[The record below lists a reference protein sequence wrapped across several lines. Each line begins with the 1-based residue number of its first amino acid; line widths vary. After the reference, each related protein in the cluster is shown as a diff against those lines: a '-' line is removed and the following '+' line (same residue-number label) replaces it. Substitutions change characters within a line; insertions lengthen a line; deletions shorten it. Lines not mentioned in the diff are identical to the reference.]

1 MFYIAKKSGWYREE
15 CLRPFYR
22 DGGFYN
28 ALQTGGGKKYKWWKE
43 IIDVIEKISILR
55 ELAIGKI
62 KEAASS
68 AEIEELR
75 VKLLGKKGELTEM
88 LKDLKNMAIEERKQ
102 FGQEAN
108 EVKNELAEYLEAKV
122 KELSAND
129 VKKSLSS
136 GSSFDISLPGTKYQ
150 LGSLHPVTI
159 VQKEIERIF
168 TGMGFNIVD
177 GPEAEEEFF
186 NFEALNIPKN
196 HPARDMQDTYWLE
209 NGSLLR
215 THTSPC
221 QVRAMQKFGAP
232 LKVIAPGRCFRNES
246 TDASHENTFFQLEGM
261 MIDKNV
267 SIANLIYVM
276 KLLLSEVFNRD
287 VKVRLR
293 PGFFPFVEPGFELD
307 LNCMICGGKGCP
319 TCKHSGWVELLPC
332 GMVHP
337 NVLRAG
343 GIDPDEYT
351 GFAFGVGL
359 TRLAMMKY
367 GISDI
372 RVLNSGDLRAMEQ
385 FSVR

>member
-1 MFYIAKKSGWYREE
+1 M
-15 CLRPFYR
+15 
-22 DGGFYN
+22 
-28 ALQTGGGKKYKWWKE
+28 
-43 IIDVIEKISILR
+43 IEKISNLR
-55 ELAIGKI
+55 DAALSKI
-62 KEAASS
+62 KAAATSN
-68 AEIEELR
+68 EVEELR

-108 EVKNELAEYLEAKV
+108 ELKNELSELLEAKF
-122 KELSAND
+122 KEISNND
-129 VKKSLSS
+129 VKKSLSK
-136 GSSFDISLPGTKYQ
+136 GSSFDISLPGTKFQ
-150 LGSLHPVTI
+150 VGSLHPVTI
-159 VQKEIERIF
+159 VQKEVEKIF

-177 GPEAEEEFF
+177 GPEVEEEFF

-221 QVRAMQKFGAP
+221 QVRAMQKYGAP

-276 KLLLSEVFNRD
+276 KILLSEIFKRD

-307 LNCMICGGKGCP
+307 LNCMICGGSGCP
-319 TCKHSGWVELLPC
+319 TCKHSGWIELLPC

-343 GIDPDEYT
+343 GIDPEEYT

-372 RVLNSGDLRAMEQ
+372 RILNSGDLRAMEQ

>member
-1 MFYIAKKSGWYREE
+1 M
-15 CLRPFYR
+15 
-22 DGGFYN
+22 
-28 ALQTGGGKKYKWWKE
+28 
-43 IIDVIEKISILR
+43 IEKISMLR
-55 ELAIGKI
+55 AAALDKI
-62 KEAASS
+62 KLAASS
-68 AEIEELR
+68 GEVEELR
-75 VKLLGKKGELTEM
+75 VRLLGKKGELTEM

-108 EVKNELAEYLEAKV
+108 ELKNELTEFLEAKFS
-122 KELSAND
+122 ELSAND
-129 VKKSLSS
+129 VRKSLSS
-136 GSSFDISLPGTKYQ
+136 GASFDISLPGTQYKV
-150 LGSLHPVTI
+150 GSLHPVTI

-186 NFEALNIPKN
+186 NFEALNIPKH

-221 QVRAMQKFGAP
+221 QVRAMQKYGAP

-287 VKVRLR
+287 VKIRLR

-319 TCKHSGWVELLPC
+319 TCKHSGWIELLPC

-337 NVLRAG
+337 NVLRYG
-343 GIDPDEYT
+343 GIDPEEYT
-351 GFAFGVGL
+351 GFAFGLGL

>member
-1 MFYIAKKSGWYREE
+1 MKGDNK
-15 CLRPFYR
+15 
-22 DGGFYN
+22 
-28 ALQTGGGKKYKWWKE
+28 
-43 IIDVIEKISILR
+43 VIEKISILR
-55 ELAIGKI
+55 DTAIGRI
-62 KEAASS
+62 KEATSS
-68 AEIEELR
+68 AEVEELR

-88 LKDLKNMAIEERKQ
+88 LKDLKNMDIEERKQ

-108 EVKNELAEYLEAKV
+108 ALKNELTEIIEAKF

-136 GSSFDISLPGTKYQ
+136 GSNFDISLPGTNFK

-186 NFEALNIPKN
+186 NFEALNIPKH

-221 QVRAMQKFGAP
+221 QVRAMQKYGAP

-276 KLLLSEVFNRD
+276 KLLLSEVFQRD
-287 VKVRLR
+287 VKIRLR

-319 TCKHSGWVELLPC
+319 TCKHSGWIELLPC

-337 NVLRAG
+337 NVLRYG
-343 GIDPDEYT
+343 GIDPEEYT
-351 GFAFGVGL
+351 GFAFGLGL

>member
-1 MFYIAKKSGWYREE
+1 M
-15 CLRPFYR
+15 
-22 DGGFYN
+22 
-28 ALQTGGGKKYKWWKE
+28 
-43 IIDVIEKISILR
+43 IEKISILR
-55 ELAIGKI
+55 EAALEKI
-62 KEAASS
+62 KQAASS
-68 AEIEELR
+68 SEVEELR

-108 EVKNELAEYLEAKV
+108 ELKNEMTGLLESKF

-136 GSSFDISLPGTKYQ
+136 GSSFDISLPGTQFKV
-150 LGSLHPVTI
+150 GSLHPVTI

-177 GPEAEEEFF
+177 GPEAEEEFY
-186 NFEALNIPKN
+186 NFEALNIPKH

-221 QVRAMQKFGAP
+221 QVRAMQKYGAP

-287 VKVRLR
+287 VKIRLR

-319 TCKHSGWVELLPC
+319 TCKHSGWIELLPC

-337 NVLRAG
+337 NVLRYG
-343 GIDPDEYT
+343 GIDPEEYT
-351 GFAFGVGL
+351 GFAFGLGL

>member
-1 MFYIAKKSGWYREE
+1 M
-15 CLRPFYR
+15 
-22 DGGFYN
+22 
-28 ALQTGGGKKYKWWKE
+28 
-43 IIDVIEKISILR
+43 IEKISKLR
-55 ELAIGKI
+55 DAALGKI
-62 KEAASS
+62 KAAATSN
-68 AEIEELR
+68 EVEELR
-75 VKLLGKKGELTEM
+75 VKLLGKKGELTDM

-108 EVKNELAEYLEAKV
+108 ELKNELSELLEAKF
-122 KELSAND
+122 KEISNND
-129 VKKSLSS
+129 VKKSLSK
-136 GSSFDISLPGTKYQ
+136 GSSFDISLPGTKFQ
-150 LGSLHPVTI
+150 VGSLHPVTI
-159 VQKEIERIF
+159 VQKEVEKIF

-177 GPEAEEEFF
+177 GPEVEEEFF

-221 QVRAMQKFGAP
+221 QVRAMQKYGAP

-276 KLLLSEVFNRD
+276 KILLSEIFKRD

-307 LNCMICGGKGCP
+307 LNCMICGGSGCP
-319 TCKHSGWVELLPC
+319 TCKHSGWIELLPC

-343 GIDPDEYT
+343 GIDPEEYT

>member
-1 MFYIAKKSGWYREE
+1 M
-15 CLRPFYR
+15 
-22 DGGFYN
+22 
-28 ALQTGGGKKYKWWKE
+28 
-43 IIDVIEKISILR
+43 IEKISVLR
-55 ELAIGKI
+55 ETALVKI

-68 AEIEELR
+68 GEVEELR

-108 EVKNELAEYLEAKV
+108 ELKNELSEFLEAKS

-136 GSSFDISLPGTKYQ
+136 SSSFDISLPGTQFKV
-150 LGSLHPVTI
+150 GSLHPVTI

-177 GPEAEEEFF
+177 GPEAEEEFY
-186 NFEALNIPKN
+186 NFEALNIPKH

-221 QVRAMQKFGAP
+221 QVRAMQKYGAP

-287 VKVRLR
+287 VKIRLR

-319 TCKHSGWVELLPC
+319 TCKQSGWIELLPC

-337 NVLRAG
+337 NVLRYG
-343 GIDPDEYT
+343 GIDPEEYT
-351 GFAFGVGL
+351 GFAFGLGL

-372 RVLNSGDLRAMEQ
+372 RVLNSGDLRAVEQ

>member
-1 MFYIAKKSGWYREE
+1 M
-15 CLRPFYR
+15 
-22 DGGFYN
+22 
-28 ALQTGGGKKYKWWKE
+28 
-43 IIDVIEKISILR
+43 IEKIGNLR
-55 ELAIGKI
+55 DAALGKI
-62 KEAASS
+62 KEATSS
-68 AEIEELR
+68 AEVEELR
-75 VKLLGKKGELTEM
+75 VRLLGKKGELTEM

-108 EVKNELAEYLEAKV
+108 ELKNELSQFLEEKFS
-122 KELSAND
+122 ELSAND
-129 VKKSLSS
+129 VKKSLSG

-150 LGSLHPVTI
+150 VGSLHPVTI

-221 QVRAMQKFGAP
+221 QVRAMQKYGAP

-319 TCKHSGWVELLPC
+319 TCKHSGWIELLPC

-343 GIDPDEYT
+343 GIDPEEYT